1 LLRNK
6 SKPRLPLRA
15 DAVCLWKQLYEK
27 SYVLYERGAEGF
39 ALIEG
44 GIVGSFVA
52 DNRLGDDRRP
62 VAAGP
67 ARSGSKK
74 APESGLSSIEA
85 LGASLAI

>member
-1 LLRNK
+1 MRNK

-15 DAVCLWKQLYEK
+15 DAVCLWKQLYEE

-52 DNRLGDDRRP
+52 DNRL
-62 VAAGP
+62 
-67 ARSGSKK
+67 
-74 APESGLSSIEA
+74 
-85 LGASLAI
+85 